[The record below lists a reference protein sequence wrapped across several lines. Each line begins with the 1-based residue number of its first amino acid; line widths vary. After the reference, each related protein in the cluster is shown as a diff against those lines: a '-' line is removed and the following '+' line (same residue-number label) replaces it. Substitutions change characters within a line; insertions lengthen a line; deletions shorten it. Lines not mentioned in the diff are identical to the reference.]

1 MLGNFVEEG
10 LRFKTKDSVQE
21 EIESILIV
29 SSIDQEEA
37 EEALVHALVLGETA
51 KDARRLVNLPPSHL
65 YPETFAEFAAEVAE
79 GLLELRLSCSTT
91 TAWLRRASAAFPV
104 LVRVRPASR
113 FLPL

>member
-1 MLGNFVEEG
+1 MLTALCWATSLKRVCVSR
-10 LRFKTKDSVQE
+10 LKDSIKE

-65 YPETFAEFAAEVAE
+65 YPGDF
-79 GLLELRLSCSTT
+79 R
-91 TAWLRRASAAFPV
+91 
-104 LVRVRPASR
+104 
-113 FLPL
+113 